1 MLLKLFWL
9 LFVVAMGFSLWGVAK
24 VMGSGA
30 VGGVIALI
38 FPVLLLVMGLI
49 VLFTQHKVVLISFSA
64 ILGWGLLIV
73 AWGFATYA
81 MERDPRLESP
91 ANAFKDP
98 QVRTLIDLIHSGQVD
113 LLRPRLAAAPKSVV
127 NGVYDGKT
135 MLVFALWHASENR
148 TEIVKMLLE
157 AGADPN
163 LRSQDNLPL
172 NDVNATD
179 SSLIPLLLAAGADP
193 NLKQYGA
200 PVWWRMINNQP
211 ESLPMLE
218 YFLTH
223 GADVSLRNDDG
234 ESAIVE
240 AARRE
245 WVAVPMLLKH
255 GVAWK
260 NERLIDQTVY
270 RALEN

>member
-1 MLLKLFWL
+1 M
-9 LFVVAMGFSLWGVAK
+9 
-24 VMGSGA
+24 
-30 VGGVIALI
+30 
-38 FPVLLLVMGLI
+38 
-49 VLFTQHKVVLISFSA
+49 
-64 ILGWGLLIV
+64 IV
-73 AWGFATYA
+73 ASGFATVA
-81 MERDPRLESP
+81 LERHPRPENP
-91 ANAFKDP
+91 ANDFKDP
-98 QVRTLIDLIHSGQVD
+98 QVRTLFDLIHSGQVD
-113 LLRPRLAAAPKSVV
+113 LLRPLLADAPKSVV
-127 NGVYDGKT
+127 NGVYDGTT

-148 TEIVKMLLE
+148 TGIVKVLLE

-163 LRSQDNLPL
+163 LRSQDNLPP
-172 NDVNATD
+172 NDVTATD
-179 SSLIPLLLAAGADP
+179 ASRIPLLLAAGADP

-211 ESLPMLE
+211 EGLPMLE

-223 GADVSLRNDDG
+223 GANVSLRNDDG

-260 NERLIDQTVY
+260 DERLIDQTVY
-270 RALEN
+270 QALEKSIEQWTVMARNEGRELYIPKGEAAAWEAMQAARAADSK